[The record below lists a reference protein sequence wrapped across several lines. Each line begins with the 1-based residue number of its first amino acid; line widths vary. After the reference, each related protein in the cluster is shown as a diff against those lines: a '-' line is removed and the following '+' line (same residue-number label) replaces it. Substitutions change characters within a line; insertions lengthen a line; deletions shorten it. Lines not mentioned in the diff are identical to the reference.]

1 MQTCCLSCKKHT
13 DNVGS
18 KDVTM
23 TNRVVREKS
32 KCVNAMIYTSRFL
45 KEKPNKKT
53 SWNNVN
59 PSLFL
64 Y

>member
-23 TNRVVREKS
+23 TNKVVREK
-32 KCVNAMIYTSRFL
+32 
-45 KEKPNKKT
+45 
-53 SWNNVN
+53 
-59 PSLFL
+59 
-64 Y
+64 